1 MNRIKAMV
9 ERDFVNILL
18 LNGGVVEYRE
28 VYMDGHTYYKLL
40 LNNGKIKHWKDF
52 SEDSLKRLGMKG

>member
-18 LNGGVVEYRE
+18 LNGGVVEYRK
-28 VYMDGHTYYKLL
+28 VCVDGHTYYELS
-40 LNNGKIKHWKDF
+40 LNNGKIRHWRDL